1 MTSSFRHRINP
12 VVEIHPYIRSR
23 MLKPEQVPTQLKN
36 ILKSQMLHTAFFGD
50 FENLFL
56 QAVLIDDYE
65 LAKSIMEKCRFSER
79 HQQVV
84 NFYKSATRI
93 VKKYEASL

>member
-1 MTSSFRHRINP
+1 MASSFRHRINP
-12 VVEIHPYIRSR
+12 VVEIHPYIRSK

-56 QAVLIDDYE
+56 
-65 LAKSIMEKCRFSER
+65 
-79 HQQVV
+79 
-84 NFYKSATRI
+84 
-93 VKKYEASL
+93 